1 MKILVVAAT
10 QLELGYLGNMPFSEN
25 LKVITEVLGVGQ
37 MATTYRLLDSIGH
50 HKPDLAI
57 QIGIAGCFSNNISL
71 GEVMSIET
79 EYMGD
84 VGAEEN
90 GSFQSIF
97 DLNLVNENEK
107 PFTSKGLVNPHK
119 ALLDRIQLKKVVG
132 ITVNE
137 ISTSSHRIHQY
148 KTMYNPMLETM
159 EGAAFHYCCLMKN
172 LPFIQIRAVSNYV
185 GERNKSNWKIDA
197 ALQAVA
203 TSTKAFISNL

>member
-10 QLELGYLGNMPFSEN
+10 QLELGYMGNMPLSLN
-25 LKVITEVLGVGQ
+25 HKVITEVLGIGQ
-37 MATTYRLLDSIGH
+37 MATTYHLLDSIEL

-57 QIGIAGCFSNNISL
+57 QIGIAGCFSNNIPL
-71 GEVMSIET
+71 GEVMAIET

-107 PFTSKGLVNPHK
+107 PFINKGLVNPHK
-119 ALLDRIQLKKVVG
+119 DLLDRIQLKKVVG

-137 ISTSSHRIHQY
+137 ISTSSLRINQY
-148 KTMYNPMLETM
+148 KTTYHPMLETM

-172 LPFIQIRAVSNYV
+172 LPFLQIRAVSNYV
-185 GERNKSNWKIDA
+185 GERNKSHWKIDA

-203 TSTKAFISNL
+203 TSTNAFISNL

>member
-10 QLELGYLGNMPFSEN
+10 QLELGYIGNMPVSHEH
-25 LKVITEVLGVGQ
+25 KVITEVLGVGQ
-37 MATTYRLLDSIGH
+37 MATTYRLVDSIEH

-57 QIGIAGCFSNNISL
+57 QIGIAGCFSNNIPL
-71 GEVMSIET
+71 GEVMAIET

-84 VGAEEN
+84 VGVEEN

-97 DLNLVNENEK
+97 DLNLVKENEN
-107 PFTSKGLVNPHK
+107 PFTNKGLVNPHK
-119 ALLDRIQLKKVVG
+119 ALFDRIQLKRVVG

-137 ISTSSHRIHQY
+137 ISTSSNRINQY
-148 KTMYNPMLETM
+148 KTTYHPMLETM

-172 LPFIQIRAVSNYV
+172 LPFLQIRAVSNYV

-203 TSTKAFISNL
+203 TSTNAFISNL